1 MAHLTCIAL
10 LPNTPKSTLGDVV
23 VWPASKA
30 AAEAA
35 IPAAK
40 GRKDHAGRYQF
51 VIATLLL

>member
-1 MAHLTCIAL
+1 M